1 MGIKNV
7 FERFADLGKMIGGS
21 MRINSVEDLVRAGLP
36 LRVIHDIDK
45 RITDWLASGGTLEDP
60 YVKQQ
65 FRYAEKV
72 VESLNKK

>member
-1 MGIKNV
+1 
-7 FERFADLGKMIGGS
+7 

-45 RITDWLASGGTLEDP
+45 RITDWLALGGTLEDP

-65 FRYAEKV
+65 FRYA
-72 VESLNKK
+72 

>member
-1 MGIKNV
+1 MT
-7 FERFADLGKMIGGS
+7 
-21 MRINSVEDLVRAGLP
+21 INSVEDLVRAGLP

-45 RITDWLASGGTLEDP
+45 RITDWLASGGTLEDS